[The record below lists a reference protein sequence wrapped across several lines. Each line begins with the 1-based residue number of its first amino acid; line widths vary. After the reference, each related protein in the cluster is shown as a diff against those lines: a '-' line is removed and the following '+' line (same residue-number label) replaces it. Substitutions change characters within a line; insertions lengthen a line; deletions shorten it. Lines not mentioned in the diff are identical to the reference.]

1 MHHETAISK
10 ELSMTL
16 KNQTKFFIFS
26 LFLTTI
32 LVDPIHLYDP
42 INIPK
47 LTAITAFSIPI
58 LYFLIRN
65 WRLFNEKVNRKILVL
80 SISFICWLLLIT
92 LVSKMNLIDS
102 IYGISG
108 RQTGLITYLALN
120 LLMLYAVCISGSELN
135 LLIVKVLLGTGYF
148 SATYGLL
155 QILSK
160 DPFDWINPY
169 SKVFGLFGNP
179 NFHSSFMALSAIA
192 AVTIIFSQNDSK
204 SIKLLSWIYLPIA
217 IVNIYYS
224 KSLQGFLGLAAGTSI
239 ILYFRL
245 IQGKLKRLK
254 VPYIL
259 IILFGTIA
267 VCLDIFQK
275 SPWAP
280 KLYKESISFRG
291 DFWRAG
297 LSITADN
304 PIFGVGM
311 DGYRDTYR
319 QARDL
324 VATNRNYNVMVDSAH
339 NIFLDISSGGG
350 VPLVLIYIC
359 IQLLVIVSFF
369 RLVKR
374 KQNDMVV
381 NGVFASWIVYQLQS
395 LISINQIGI
404 AVWGWA
410 LGGVIIGY
418 EIKTRNVAEEINT
431 SKRSI
436 YQSKNYVALL
446 ICLAVGIT
454 ITTPVWKADAEF
466 RAAFASGHVNKIVDV
481 ATQWPQSATK
491 MNLASSIL
499 RQNGYEKEA
508 LVIARKTVEINP
520 YNFEAWQELS
530 FFRSLAPIEK
540 NKILKTMKLLDPL
553 NPTLP

>member
-1 MHHETAISK
+1 
-10 ELSMTL
+10 MTF
-16 KNQTKFFIFS
+16 KNQITFLGIS
-26 LFLTTI
+26 LFLVTI

-47 LTAITAFSIPI
+47 FTTITIISVPI

-65 WRLFNEKVNRKILVL
+65 WRLLNEKMNRKILVL
-80 SISFICWLLLIT
+80 SLSFICWLLLIT

-102 IYGISG
+102 IYGVSG

-135 LLIVKVLLGTGYF
+135 LLILKVLLGTGYF
-148 SATYGLL
+148 SAIYGLF
-155 QILSK
+155 QILNR

-169 SKVFGLFGNP
+169 SNVFGLFGNP
-179 NFHSSFMALSAIA
+179 NFHSSFIALSAIA
-192 AVTIIFSQNDSK
+192 AITMIFSKIDSK
-204 SIKLLSWIYLPIA
+204 SVKLLSWLYLPIA
-217 IVNIYYS
+217 IVNIYFS
-224 KSLQGFLGLAAGTSI
+224 KSLQGFLGLAAGICI
-239 ILYFRL
+239 IVYFKL
-245 IQGKLKRLK
+245 IQGKFHRLK

-259 IILFGTIA
+259 FILFGMIA

-275 SPWAP
+275 SPWPP

-297 LSITADN
+297 LNITTDN

-311 DGYRDTYR
+311 DGYRDSYR

-350 VPLVLIYIC
+350 IPLALIYIC

-381 NGVFASWIVYQLQS
+381 NGIFASWIVYQLQS

-404 AVWGWA
+404 AVWGWT

-418 EIKTRNVAEEINT
+418 EIKTRKVAAEINT

-436 YQSKNYVALL
+436 YQSKNYVALS

-466 RAAFASGHVNKIVDV
+466 RGAFANGNVNKIVDV

-530 FFRSLAPIEK
+530 LFSSLAPTEK
-540 NKILKTMKLLDPL
+540 NKFLKTMKLLDPL

>member
-1 MHHETAISK
+1 
-10 ELSMTL
+10 MTFN
-16 KNQTKFFIFS
+16 NQIKFLGIS
-26 LFLTTI
+26 LFLVTI
-32 LVDPIHLYDP
+32 LVDPINLYDP

-47 LTAITAFSIPI
+47 LTAISTISGPI
-58 LYFLIRN
+58 LYFLTKN
-65 WRLFNEKVNRKILVL
+65 WRLLREKINHKILIL
-80 SISFICWLLLIT
+80 SLSFICWLLLIT
-92 LVSKMNLIDS
+92 FVSKMNFIDS
-102 IYGISG
+102 IYGVSG

-120 LLMLYAVCISGSELN
+120 LLMLYAVFISGRKLN
-135 LLIVKVLLGTGYF
+135 LLILKVLLGTGYF
-148 SATYGLL
+148 SAIYGLL
-155 QILSK
+155 QILNR

-192 AVTIIFSQNDSK
+192 AFTIIFSQIDFK
-204 SIKLLSWIYLPIA
+204 SLKFLSWLYLPIA
-217 IVNIYYS
+217 IINIYYS
-224 KSLQGFLGLAAGTSI
+224 KSLQGFLGLAAGICI
-239 ILYFRL
+239 IVYFKL
-245 IQGKLKRLK
+245 IQGKFYRLK

-267 VCLDIFQK
+267 AYLDIFQK

-280 KLYKESISFRG
+280 KFYKESISFRG

-297 LSITADN
+297 LNITADN

-369 RLVKR
+369 RLVKS
-374 KQNDMVV
+374 KQNDMVI

-410 LGGVIIGY
+410 LGGTIIGY
-418 EIKTRNVAEEINT
+418 DIKTRQVAEEINT
-431 SKRSI
+431 SRHSI
-436 YQSKNYVALL
+436 YQLKNYVAPL

-454 ITTPVWKADAEF
+454 ITIPVWKADAEF
-466 RAAFASGHVNKIVDV
+466 RGAFASGNVNKIVDI

-530 FFRSLAPIEK
+530 LFTSLSPTEK

>member
-1 MHHETAISK
+1 
-10 ELSMTL
+10 MTF
-16 KNQTKFFIFS
+16 KNQITFLGIS
-26 LFLTTI
+26 LFLVTI

-47 LTAITAFSIPI
+47 FTTITIISVPI

-65 WRLFNEKVNRKILVL
+65 WRLLNEKMNRKILVL
-80 SISFICWLLLIT
+80 SLSFICWLLLIT

-102 IYGISG
+102 IYGVSG

-135 LLIVKVLLGTGYF
+135 LLILKVLLGTGYF
-148 SATYGLL
+148 SAIYGLF
-155 QILSK
+155 QILNR

-169 SKVFGLFGNP
+169 SNVFGLFGNP
-179 NFHSSFMALSAIA
+179 NFHSSFIALSAIA
-192 AVTIIFSQNDSK
+192 AITMIFSKIDSK
-204 SIKLLSWIYLPIA
+204 SVKLLSWLYLPIA
-217 IVNIYYS
+217 IVNIYFS
-224 KSLQGFLGLAAGTSI
+224 KSLQGFLGLAAGICI
-239 ILYFRL
+239 IVYFKL
-245 IQGKLKRLK
+245 IQGKFHRLK

-259 IILFGTIA
+259 FILFGMIA

-275 SPWAP
+275 SPWTP

-350 VPLVLIYIC
+350 IPLALIYIC

-374 KQNDMVV
+374 KQNDMFV
-381 NGVFASWIVYQLQS
+381 NGIFASWIVYQLQS

-404 AVWGWA
+404 AVWGWT

-418 EIKTRNVAEEINT
+418 EIKTRKVAAEINT

-436 YQSKNYVALL
+436 YQSKNYVALS

-466 RAAFASGHVNKIVDV
+466 RGAFANGNVNKIVDV

-530 FFRSLAPIEK
+530 LFSSLAPTEK